1 MDLCGYTLAKA
12 HVVGPCALE
21 QIANFLL
28 SCDCQSGITTLHRD
42 PTSGMLSV
50 MQQFRIDQRAGI
62 KDLDGMIGANSVAAR
77 YDRGLGT
84 LS

>member
-1 MDLCGYTLAKA
+1 VLTFSSL
-12 HVVGPCALE
+12 
-21 QIANFLL
+21 F
-28 SCDCQSGITTLHRD
+28 SCDSQSGITTLHRD

-77 YDRGLGT
+77 YIYIYIYIHTYIHDYI
-84 LS
+84 

>member
-1 MDLCGYTLAKA
+1 VYY
-12 HVVGPCALE
+12 P
-21 QIANFLL
+21 
-28 SCDCQSGITTLHRD
+28 SGITTLHRD

-77 YDRGLGT
+77 YIHVHI
-84 LS
+84 